1 MTNANPP
8 ANWHEH
14 VFFGIH
20 YDLHANADDTE
31 LGREVTHE
39 SLREQLLRVRPDWIQ
54 CDCKGHPGY
63 TSWPTEVGT
72 PSPGI
77 TKDSLRI
84 HRDVTRELG
93 IQLGMHYSGVWDSRA
108 IELHPEWARLDE
120 NGQPDPNMTCR
131 LSGYDDELMIPQM
144 LELVEKY
151 DVDGFWV
158 DGENWASK
166 PCYCPRCKAEFTR
179 RSGIETMPT
188 AADQPNWDAWLAFH
202 RELFVEHVTRY
213 VNAVHAAKPD
223 CMICSNWMYTV
234 RQPDPITAP
243 VDYLSGDFDHH
254 WGADRAAVEGR
265 VLDGRRLGSR
275 RLGSRSLPWDLMAWG
290 FTKTGNMQTD
300 PPWVMKPAVHLCQE
314 VSEVVALGGA
324 VMIYD
329 TPQRSGWLTGWHQD
343 TMAEVATFCRERKD
357 VCFGSETA
365 SEVAILHLA
374 DHFYAGNTPLYNY
387 GEAAQPLEGALHAL
401 LETGRSTDILTAAGA
416 LSHLNGY
423 RLIVVPEQTRLNPA
437 LLAALE
443 QYAAA
448 GGQVLLSGVHLA
460 EECPSLAGIEPG
472 GAMVADRM
480 YLPVDDRAVPV
491 SAGWRTVT
499 PAAGTETWVCRMV
512 QMEPAKD
519 TTNEPVVTYWRTG
532 AGGVLAVH
540 GPLFRDY
547 YLGHYPLLRRFIGGL
562 VDRLAL
568 PWAITVSAPPRLELV
583 QRRKDGKLVVNLINR
598 GAGEALSPRRV
609 IVEELPPVNDV
620 TVRVRMSAAP
630 RAVMAIPAAPAPEW
644 RYTDGALEIHLS
656 SVAIHA
662 VLIIQ

>member
-1 MTNANPP
+1 MNNVTSP

-20 YDLHANADDTE
+20 YDLHAHADDTE

-39 SLREQLLRVRPDWIQ
+39 TLREQLLRVRPDWIQ
-54 CDCKGHPGY
+54 CDCKGHAGY
-63 TSWPTEVGT
+63 TSWPTEIGT

-77 TKDSLRI
+77 VKDALRI

-93 IQLGMHYSGVWDSRA
+93 IKLGMHYSGVWDSRA

-120 NGQPDPNMTCR
+120 EDRPDPNMTCR

-144 LELVEKY
+144 LEVVEKY

-166 PCYCPRCKAEFTR
+166 PCYCPRCKAEWTR
-179 RSGIETMPT
+179 RSGIEAIPM
-188 AADQPNWDAWLAFH
+188 AAGERNWDAWLAFH
-202 RELFVEHVTRY
+202 RDLFVEHVTHY
-213 VNAVHAAKPD
+213 VDAVHAAKPT

-234 RQPDPITAP
+234 RQPDPVTAP
-243 VDYLSGDFDHH
+243 VDYLSGDFDWT

-265 VLDGRRLGSR
+265 VLDGRALS
-275 RLGSRSLPWDLMAWG
+275 WDLMAWG

-324 VMIYD
+324 VMIYN

-343 TMAEVATFCRERKD
+343 TMAEVATFCRERND
-357 VCFGSETA
+357 ACFGSETA
-365 SEVAILHLA
+365 SEIAILHLA
-374 DHFYAGNTPLYNY
+374 DHFYAGNAPLYNY
-387 GEAAQPLEGALHAL
+387 GDAAQPLEGALHAF
-401 LETGRSTDILTAAGA
+401 LETGRSTDIVTEADA
-416 LSHLNGY
+416 LLRMQNC
-423 RLIVVPEQTRLNPA
+423 RLIVVPEQTRLSAP
-437 LLAALE
+437 LLAALDD
-443 QYAAA
+443 YAA
-448 GGQVLLSGVHLA
+448 GGGHVLLSGAHLA
-460 EECPSLAGIEPG
+460 DECPALAGIEPG
-472 GAMVADRM
+472 GQKVAERI
-480 YLPVDDRAVPV
+480 YLPVDNKAVPV

-499 PAAGTETWVCRMV
+499 PAAGTEMWVCGMK
-512 QMEPAKD
+512 QQEPSKD
-519 TTNEPVVTYWRTG
+519 MTDQPVVTFRRVG
-532 AGGVLAVH
+532 AGGILAVH

-547 YLGHYPLLRRFIGGL
+547 YLGHYPLLRRFIGEL
-562 VDRLAL
+562 VDKLGL
-568 PWAITVSAPPRLELV
+568 PWTVTISAPPRLELV

-620 TVRVRMSAAP
+620 IVCVRMDAAP
-630 RAVMAIPAAPAPEW
+630 HSVTAVPSAPAPEW
-644 RYTDGALEIHLS
+644 RYADGLLEIRVP
-656 SVAIHA
+656 SVAIHTA
-662 VLIIQ
+662 LMIA